1 MLLSSL
7 LILLYYSFNAEDFE
21 CDAACRITTCRVCYY
36 ADEYRPLPDC
46 DTCPTY
52 PDVHNI
58 ERCFSKWGTCVR
70 RANAALYTKVSQE
83 CISIGKSVQHT

>member
-1 MLLSSL
+1 MSHGYINHLAVGSFDTR
-7 LILLYYSFNAEDFE
+7 FNAEDFE
-21 CDAACRITTCRVCYY
+21 CEAVCRITTCRVCYY

-58 ERCFSKWGTCVR
+58 NKCFKKWGTCVR
-70 RANAALYTKVSQE
+70 RANAELYPKV
-83 CISIGKSVQHT
+83 CM